1 MTSLRTSS
9 RSQGRLFLAL
19 ICVVLAMN
27 AFIPAGYMI
36 APSAN
41 HFFTVT
47 PCPSSNPLARV
58 SSKAAE
64 PHAAIDHAAMRHVPS
79 SIQDEAPVSA
89 QSNVDCAFS
98 ALTFAATVPEKPASL
113 ASVLDGSHAADTF
126 LPVLAI
132 VRKRYLR
139 PPLRAPPS
147 QV

>member
-1 MTSLRTSS
+1 M
-9 RSQGRLFLAL
+9 AL
-19 ICVVLAMN
+19 ICAALAMN

-41 HFFTVT
+41 HIFAVT
-47 PCPSSNPLARV
+47 PCPSTNPLARV
-58 SSKAAE
+58 AGAAAD
-64 PHAAIDHAAMRHVPS
+64 PHATMDHAAMGHVPS
-79 SIQDEAPVSA
+79 GTQDEVPVSA

-98 ALTFAATVPEKPASL
+98 ALTFAAIVPEKPASL
-113 ASVLDGSHAADTF
+113 TIVLDRSRAADTF
-126 LPVLAI
+126 LPALAV

>member
-1 MTSLRTSS
+1 
-9 RSQGRLFLAL
+9 
-19 ICVVLAMN
+19 MN

-47 PCPSSNPLARV
+47 PCPSSNPLAHV
-58 SSKAAE
+58 SSKAAK
-64 PHAAIDHAAMRHVPS
+64 PHAAMDHAAMGHVPS
-79 SIQDEAPVSA
+79 GMQDEAPVSA

-98 ALTFAATVPEKPASL
+98 ALTFDATVPEKPASL
-113 ASVLDGSHAADTF
+113 VNVLDGSRAADTF
-126 LPVLAI
+126 LPALAV